1 MSREENQGQL
11 CYSKI
16 TIFLATEL
24 GPSATARLI
33 AEIASR
39 LNHPVSHTYA
49 SKQLSESVLVK
60 KTLWALRRFTYI
72 SQCLQ
77 TEFTT
82 TRMDRGRIDYPVQRR
97 LRFDTHWHLTSAH
110 S

>member
-16 TIFLATEL
+16 TICPATEL
-24 GPSATARLI
+24 GSSATARLI

-39 LNHPVSHTYA
+39 LNRPVSHTCA

-60 KTLWALRRFTYI
+60 KTLWALRKFTYI

-82 TRMDRGRIDYPVQRR
+82 TCMDRGRIDCLVQRR
-97 LRFDTHWHLTSAH
+97 LRFNTHRHLISAH